1 MSSAHDPPQG
11 RRLDVLR
18 VVKEADAP
26 LGIASIADRLGVHP
40 NTVRFHLNT
49 LTASGQVEL
58 VRPERHSPGRPP
70 LLYRAVRAMDP
81 TGPRHYRLLAEI
93 LAQQLLATPDARSR
107 AAEAGRVWGEHL
119 AMSEAAEP
127 AAPVDRLVE
136 LLDGLGFAPER
147 RIADG
152 QEQIGLRHCPFL
164 ELAET
169 GADVVCPVHLGLMRG
184 ALAAWDAGTTVERLD
199 PFVEP
204 DLCVA
209 QLGPGPWR
217 RPPP

>member
-1 MSSAHDPPQG
+1 MSPALAPPQG
-11 RRLDVLR
+11 RRRDVLR
-18 VVKEADAP
+18 VVRQADAP
-26 LGIASIADRLGVHP
+26 VGIASIADRLDVHP
-40 NTVRFHLNT
+40 NTVRFHLNA
-49 LTASGQVEL
+49 LTESGQVEL
-58 VRPERHSPGRPP
+58 VRPVRHSPGRPP
-70 LLYRAVRAMDP
+70 LLYRAVRGMDP

-93 LAQQLLATPDARSR
+93 LAQQLLGTPDARSR
-107 AAEAGRVWGEHL
+107 AVEAGRAWGERL
-119 AMSEAAEP
+119 ATSDAAETSAP

-136 LLDGLGFAPER
+136 LLHGLGFAPER
-147 RIADG
+147 QVTDG

-184 ALAAWDAGTTVERLD
+184 ALDAWDAGTTVDRLN

-209 QLGPGPWR
+209 QLGPRPR
-217 RPPP
+217 R